1 MNHKEHLISVF
12 QILRSNS
19 LTTNRSKCVFA
30 ASQVEYLG
38 HIISGS
44 GVATD
49 PSKIRVVKE

>member
-38 HIISGS
+38 HIISRS
-44 GVATD
+44 RVATD
-49 PSKIRVVKE
+49 PSKIGAVKE